1 MVTLSSVI
9 ENVFGI
15 AGRSLITGAGGL
27 SSAGMAPATWALAYS
42 APMTGDAVGVVAAT
56 TLASGVEF
64 VEALTI
70 VLAMGT
76 TRGWRSTWAG
86 VGAALV
92 SLAVITALAGYAIQ
106 SWLPEALLQL
116 VVGTLLLIFGLQWLR
131 KAILRSAGLKA
142 LHDEEDAFRSEVQ
155 AAREA
160 GDERR
165 LGLDWFAF
173 VVSFKGV
180 FLEGL
185 EIVFIVITFG
195 LNADSIWLAVLGAA
209 IGGTIV
215 LAAGVALHKPLARVP
230 ENTIK
235 FVVGLLL
242 STFGTFWAVEGLGW
256 FAPDDASLHWPGG
269 DLALPILLALWCALA
284 LAPLAARSRGRLSA
298 LPLRFRAL
306 LVGLRRRRR
315 LAHRRGRR
323 RRAGRRGAARGGHRG
338 ARRAGRHAHGRGHP
352 ARRDRQHRGRRT
364 AEGVIDRQQRRGP
377 QPRARARRDAL
388 TRTVARA
395 TVTMRA

>member
-1 MVTLSSVI
+1 VAQSNHRCGHLVKC
-9 ENVFGI
+9 G
-15 AGRSLITGAGGL
+15 LGAGGR
-27 SSAGMAPATWALAYS
+27 ALAYS
-42 APMTGDAVGVVAAT
+42 ALVTGDAVGVVAAT

-92 SLAVITALAGYAIQ
+92 ALALVTALAGYAIR

-116 VVGTLLLIFGLQWLR
+116 VVGALLLIFGLQWLR
-131 KAILRSAGLKA
+131 KAILRAAGLKA
-142 LHDEEDAFRSEVQ
+142 LHDEDDAFRTEVE
-155 AAREA
+155 AARRA

-195 LNADSIWLAVLGAA
+195 LNADSIGLAVLGAA

-215 LAAGVALHKPLARVP
+215 LAAGFALHKPLARVP

-235 FVVGLLL
+235 FAVGLLL

-269 DLALPILLALWCALA
+269 DLALPILLALWCAVA
-284 LAPLAARSRGRLSA
+284 LATVRLLSPRTRELA
-298 LPLRFRAL
+298 
-306 LVGLRRRRR
+306 
-315 LAHRRGRR
+315 
-323 RRAGRRGAARGGHRG
+323 
-338 ARRAGRHAHGRGHP
+338 
-352 ARRDRQHRGRRT
+352 
-364 AEGVIDRQQRRGP
+364 
-377 QPRARARRDAL
+377 
-388 TRTVARA
+388 
-395 TVTMRA
+395 